1 VAEDL
6 FTTKTRR
13 HQVFSSQLDKIKFK
27 MTSISAYFQTLR
39 QQQQCAL
46 IPFIT
51 AGDPNLET
59 TAEALRIL
67 DRNGADFIELG
78 VPYSDPL
85 ADGPIIQAAAT
96 RALQRGTKLEQVLQM
111 LQTVS
116 PSLKA
121 PIILF
126 TYYNP
131 ILHRGIKTF
140 LTEIAA
146 VGVRGL
152 VVPDLPLE
160 EAEQLIQTA
169 ASFKIEVILLVAP
182 TSSQDRIIAI
192 ARQSQGFIYL
202 VSVTG
207 VTGVRSQIQ
216 DRVKHLIT
224 DLRSVTDK
232 PIGVGFGISGP
243 EQAHQIQEWG
253 ADAVIVGSA
262 FVKRLA
268 QDSPTEGLQ
277 AIEQL
282 CRELKTAITP
292 ASLQQVGSAK

>member
-1 VAEDL
+1 
-6 FTTKTRR
+6 
-13 HQVFSSQLDKIKFK
+13 
-27 MTSISAYFQTLR
+27 MTSISDSFQTLR
-39 QQQQCAL
+39 DRQQCAL

-85 ADGPIIQAAAT
+85 ADGPVIQAAAT
-96 RALQRGTKLEQVLQM
+96 RALQKGTKLEQVLEM
-111 LQTVS
+111 LHIVI
-116 PSLKA
+116 PNLKA

-140 LTEIAA
+140 LAQIAVA
-146 VGVRGL
+146 GVQGL

-160 EAEQLIQTA
+160 EAEELIQTA
-169 ASFKIEVILLVAP
+169 ASFGIEVILLVAP
-182 TSSQDRIIAI
+182 TSSQDRIVAI
-192 ARQSQGFIYL
+192 AHQSQGFIYL

-207 VTGVRSQIQ
+207 VTGIRAQIQ
-216 DRVKHLIT
+216 DRVKYLLT

-243 EQAHQIQEWG
+243 EQAHQVKEWG

-268 QDSPTEGLQ
+268 EGSPTEGLQ
-277 AIEQL
+277 AVEQL
-282 CRELKTAITP
+282 CQELKIAITESLRESP
-292 ASLQQVGSAK
+292 SLQEVR